1 MAVDAIKILELGHDS
16 VIGTLTGALGD
27 LSIAQKT
34 VGAAVLGVTAVG
46 IGAGIVAAV
55 KKRKKNNG
63 RKRRRKKEAR
73 RRRKRKGKKV
83 KHRTSPRGKLT
94 RHRHRGTKQI
104 HYTKNRQPYI
114 ILASGKAR
122 FIKKSS
128 ARTSRRRK
136 GGRY

>member
-55 KKRKKNNG
+55 KRKKKNG